1 MIYFFKRLLG
11 KLFKGKSY
19 WQNKAQD
26 YAGTIELIYIELGAM
41 TAEREALLV
50 DFYSRAVI
58 DEEILLAKYHQAF
71 EAEERIE
78 RLLKKEGIDIDNFHY

>member
-1 MIYFFKRLLG
+1 MIYFLKRLLG

-19 WQNKAQD
+19 WQDKAQD

-41 TAEREALLV
+41 TAERESILT
-50 DFYSRAVI
+50 DFHSRAVI

-78 RLLKKEGIDIDNFHY
+78 KLLKNEGIDIDNFHY